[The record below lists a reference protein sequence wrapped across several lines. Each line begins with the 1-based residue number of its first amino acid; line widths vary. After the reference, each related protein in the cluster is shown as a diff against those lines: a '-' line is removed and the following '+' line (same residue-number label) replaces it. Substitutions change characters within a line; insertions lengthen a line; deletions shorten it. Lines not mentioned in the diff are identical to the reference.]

1 METPEPKLPDTNT
14 ESNFPLPFESLVVII
29 MSVLVSYFPLVIV
42 LGATMDPETAEPDMT
57 LVKVLLAVGEMVLL
71 ALPVFY
77 LLRRKLSLPLN
88 LRLNPVPGNIVW
100 LSVPVSLCMI
110 VLIDEVDRLV
120 RLVLPLLEEIAS
132 EIGKT
137 MLIDNGLDFIL
148 VTFSAVILA
157 AVAEEAIF
165 RGMLQQ
171 SVEKHVDVTKGVI
184 YSSIAWALVHGNHYM
199 MLQIFLFGFFLGW
212 LAWRT
217 NSIIPTLIAHGLNNA
232 IAILYINFSR
242 DNEPFPIYEW
252 NGHVSPFWLILA
264 IGGLYYGITSIDKFY
279 RSATASLSS
288 DNGSGRS

>member
-120 RLVLPLLEEIAS
+120 RLVLPLPEEIAS

>member
-120 RLVLPLLEEIAS
+120 RLVLPLPEEIAS

-199 MLQIFLFGFFLGW
+199 MLQIFLFGFFLDGW
-212 LAWRT
+212 HGE
-217 NSIIPTLIAHGLNNA
+217 PTAL
-232 IAILYINFSR
+232 
-242 DNEPFPIYEW
+242 FP
-252 NGHVSPFWLILA
+252 
-264 IGGLYYGITSIDKFY
+264 
-279 RSATASLSS
+279 R
-288 DNGSGRS
+288 

>member
-110 VLIDEVDRLV
+110 VLIDEVGRLV
-120 RLVLPLLEEIAS
+120 RLVLPLPEEIAS

>member
-88 LRLNPVPGNIVW
+88 LRLHPVPGNIVW

-120 RLVLPLLEEIAS
+120 RLVLPLPEEIAS

-157 AVAEEAIF
+157 AVVEEAIF

-217 NSIIPTLIAHGLNNA
+217 NSIIPSLIAHGLNNA

-242 DNEPFPIYEW
+242 DNEPVPIYEW

-264 IGGLYYGITSIDKFY
+264 IGGLYYGIISIDKFY
-279 RSATASLSS
+279 RSATASPSS
-288 DNGSGRS
+288 DSGSGRS